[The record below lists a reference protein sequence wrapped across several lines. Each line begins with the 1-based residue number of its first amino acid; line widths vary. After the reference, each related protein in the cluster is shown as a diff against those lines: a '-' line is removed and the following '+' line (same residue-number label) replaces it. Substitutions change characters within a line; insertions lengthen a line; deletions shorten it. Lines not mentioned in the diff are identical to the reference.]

1 MRWRYLTPTA
11 FVALASSLKLEPP
24 SDQAAMMNQTRQRR
38 QAFDSCEA
46 AIQSC
51 SDQTSYPNIAAG
63 LLIIFSQGHEIVF
76 I

>member
-1 MRWRYLTPTA
+1 MRWRYLTPIA

-24 SDQAAMMNQTRQRR
+24 SDQASVTQTRKRR

-63 LLIIFSQGHEIVF
+63 KSVDYIQGQELVF